1 MQTTFTKTGEA
12 APTWYVVSAK
22 NVVLGQ
28 LAVRIAKVLQGKH
41 KASFTP
47 NVDDG
52 DVVIVTD
59 AKDVVLTGRKDTQK
73 VYRYHTGFVG
83 GLKEVPFRRMR
94 DEHPDQVIA
103 LAVRRML
110 PKTRLA
116 RQMMSKLKVYPGS
129 EHPHLAQKPAPLP
142 NL

>member
-1 MQTTFTKTGEA
+1 MQTTFTKAEET
-12 APTWYVVSAK
+12 APNFYVVSAK
-22 NVVLGQ
+22 DVVLGQ

-41 KASFTP
+41 KPSYTP

-52 DVVIVTD
+52 DYVIVTD
-59 AKDVVLTGRKDTQK
+59 AREVALTGGKDTQK

-83 GLKEVPFRRMR
+83 GLKEVPFRNMR
-94 DEHPDQVIA
+94 EEHPEQVIA

-116 RQMMSKLKVYPGS
+116 RQMMRKLKVYGGS
-129 EHPHLAQKPAPLP
+129 DHPHLAQNPKPLP
-142 NL
+142 NV

>member
-1 MQTTFTKTGEA
+1 MQTTFTKAEEV

-22 NVVLGQ
+22 DVVLGQ

-59 AKDVVLTGRKDTQK
+59 AKEVALTGRKDTQK

-83 GLKEVPFRRMR
+83 GLKEVPFLNMR
-94 DEHPDQVIA
+94 DEHPDQVIS

-116 RQMMSKLKVYPGS
+116 RKMLGKLKVYGGS
-129 EHPHLAQKPAPLP
+129 EHPHVAQNPQPLP
-142 NL
+142 NI